1 MVRGLLDPDCAEA
14 KATEQELESRA
25 RSADVRFGSKADI
38 AVYSCDVRLP
48 LKADINRYRR
58 AVRLVPIGDT
68 NLAWN
73 LREPARRLSESS
85 AGDAI
90 DGKFSVQT

>member
-25 RSADVRFGSKADI
+25 RSA
-38 AVYSCDVRLP
+38 DVRLP